1 MKSSPN
7 AAVRQQK
14 ALAILAL
21 VAFFAI
27 IGLIG
32 WRIGVPMVQLA
43 SDPESFRQRIEESS
57 LNGQF
62 VFIGMV
68 VLQILAAIIPGEPLE
83 VAAGYAFG
91 AIEGTILCL
100 IGGMI
105 GSFLV
110 ILLVRR
116 FGIRLVHVF
125 FPPEKL
131 ETIQFLKS
139 SQKRTVLFLLILVV
153 LLLMGMLIH
162 LFPLIARF
170 DMNRKALL
178 RTAFSLTALHLPGTL
193 TVIALLVL
201 PVVLLVFFPDWF
213 LRFGAAWAGIW
224 FSAIAYF
231 FGKFLL
237 KIWNKHVPAED

>member
-1 MKSSPN
+1 MKE
-7 AAVRQQK
+7 
-14 ALAILAL
+14 L
-21 VAFFAI
+21 F
-27 IGLIG
+27 
-32 WRIGVPMVQLA
+32 
-43 SDPESFRQRIEESS
+43 S
-57 LNGQF
+57 LNSPWVKRF
-62 VFIGMV
+62 AM
-68 VLQILAAIIPGEPLE
+68 L
-83 VAAGYAFG
+83 
-91 AIEGTILCL
+91 TN
-100 IGGMI
+100 
-105 GSFLV
+105 LV
-110 ILLVRR
+110 ILNLLWLVCCIPVFTIGAATAALYHTVFLYHSNEDDAVLLPFFRG
-116 FGIRLVHVF
+116 FKANFKQATLLFLPLLAALVLVVF
-125 FPPEKL
+125 DLVYLASYGKG
-131 ETIQFLKS
+131 TA
-139 SQKRTVLFLLILVV
+139 VLFLLILVV

-213 LRFGAAWAGIW
+213 LRFGVVWTGVW

>member
-1 MKSSPN
+1 MKELFNLNSPWVKRFAMLTN
-7 AAVRQQK
+7 LVCLNILWLVCCIPVITAGAATS
-14 ALAILAL
+14 ALYHTVFLYHNKEDDAVLRPFFRAFRTNFKQSTLLFLPLLAAL
-21 VAFFAI
+21 VLVVFD
-27 IGLIG
+27 L
-32 WRIGVPMVQLA
+32 VYLA
-43 SDPESFRQRIEESS
+43 SY
-57 LNGQF
+57 GK
-62 VFIGMV
+62 
-68 VLQILAAIIPGEPLE
+68 
-83 VAAGYAFG
+83 
-91 AIEGTILCL
+91 GTA
-100 IGGMI
+100 
-105 GSFLV
+105 
-110 ILLVRR
+110 
-116 FGIRLVHVF
+116 
-125 FPPEKL
+125 
-131 ETIQFLKS
+131 
-139 SQKRTVLFLLILVV
+139 VLFLLILVV

-213 LRFGAAWAGIW
+213 LRFGVVWAGIW